1 MTGSAAP
8 AAATTLPPGTAASS
22 ARPASPWGEA
32 AAGGMGD
39 PAGVTGAVGVPMEG
53 GAMAV
58 GVPMAGGAMAVGVPM
73 AVIVAVAVGAASL
86 PPSSQVTG
94 CALAAARTTLPAVT
108 AASAATHPR
117 LKQKRLPPPCP
128 CLGAWWGLC
137 LGSA

>member
-32 AAGGMGD
+32 AVGGMGG
-39 PAGVTGAVGVPMEG
+39 PAGVTGAG
-53 GAMAV
+53 GGATEAMAV
-58 GVPMAGGAMAVGVPM
+58 GDPMGVGTALGVIVVGV
-73 AVIVAVAVGAASL
+73 IVVGAASL
-86 PPSSQVTG
+86 PPSNQVTG
-94 CALAAARTTLPAVT
+94 CALAAARTILPAVT

-117 LKQKRLPPPCP
+117 LEQMRLPSPCP
-128 CLGAWWGLC
+128 CLEAWWGLC